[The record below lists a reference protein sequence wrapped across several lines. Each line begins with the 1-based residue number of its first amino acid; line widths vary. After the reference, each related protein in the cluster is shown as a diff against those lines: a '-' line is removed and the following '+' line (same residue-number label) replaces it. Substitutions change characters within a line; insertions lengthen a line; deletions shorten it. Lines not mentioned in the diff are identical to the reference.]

1 MTLLAPAKQT
11 GDWLAVLCGSAEPGQ
26 AVRWGEQ
33 SGSGPA
39 VAFLDAI
46 PNGDRASFA
55 ETGLCRVFFDGVL
68 HNRGDLVKAL
78 GAEADSAASVI
89 LRAYERWGA
98 ECLRRLRGTFALLVW
113 DHERKSLLAA
123 RDPLGAH
130 SLFYAR
136 GSEGQLFLSP
146 SIDVLATRSRIRRT
160 LNIPALA
167 DHLSHRWPDLHETF
181 FEQVKRV
188 PPGHR
193 LLARSSVLSVD
204 RYWDPAPPGRKV
216 DWITEDELDRFDPLF
231 DQAVARCCQPG
242 RAGIFLSGGFD
253 SISIAAVAADGA
265 RRSNGPAPVALSL
278 AFPMP
283 ECNEETVQRG
293 VANTLGLPHEVLSFD
308 ETVSPEG
315 LLARSLQLTSTWPS
329 PILNTWLPAYSRL
342 ASIGAQ
348 AGVAVILTGSGG
360 DEWLSVSP
368 YHSADLIRRGQLG
381 RWLGF
386 VAAWKQSYRV
396 TWPQV
401 LRGAV
406 WTYGARPLSS
416 LALGRIAPGPWAR
429 SRGARLMRK
438 TPAWVAPGR
447 DLRQALEARAE
458 RALTPTSP
466 SQGFYVQEIRTGMDH
481 PLMSME
487 LEETF
492 EFGRRLG
499 LRVQHPYWDADL
511 IELLYR
517 TPPHLLN
524 QGGRSK
530 ALVRRSVARRF
541 PMLGFDRQKK
551 VVATSFYRATL
562 AREGGAA
569 WRRLGGVQALADMEI
584 VNPRATEEAFTAML
598 TGSKTHGVYRIWDIL
613 STEAWV
619 RARS

>member
-1 MTLLAPAKQT
+1 MTPLGTANPP
-11 GDWLAVLCGSAEPGQ
+11 GDWLAVLYGPDGSGQ
-26 AVRWGEQ
+26 MVAWGEQ

-39 VAFLDAI
+39 VAFVDAI
-46 PNGDRASFA
+46 PSGARVSFA
-55 ETGLCRVFFDGVL
+55 ETRLCRVFFDGVL
-68 HNRGDLVKAL
+68 HNGGDLGKQL
-78 GAEADSAASVI
+78 GTEADSAASVI
-89 LRAYERWGA
+89 LQAYECWGT

-113 DHERKSLLAA
+113 DRARNSLLAV

-130 SLFYAR
+130 SLFYAQ
-136 GSEGQLFLSP
+136 GSEGQVFISP
-146 SIDVLATRSRIRRT
+146 SIDALTSGSRIQRA
-160 LNIPALA
+160 LNLAALA
-167 DHLSHRWPDLHETF
+167 DHLSHRWPDAHETF
-181 FEQVKRV
+181 FEHVKRV

-193 LLARSSVLSVD
+193 LLVRSSGLSVD

-216 DWITEDELDRFDPLF
+216 DWIREDEVDRFEPLF
-231 DQAVARCCQPG
+231 DQAVARCCQQG
-242 RAGIFLSGGFD
+242 RAGVFLSGGFD

-265 RRSNGPAPVALSL
+265 RRSNRPAPVALSL
-278 AFPMP
+278 AFPTP
-283 ECNEETVQRG
+283 ECNEEVVQRG
-293 VANTLGLPHEVLSFD
+293 VAHALGLPHKVLPFD
-308 ETVSPEG
+308 ESVSPEG
-315 LLARSLQLTSTWPS
+315 LLARSLQLTRTWPS
-329 PILNTWLPAYSRL
+329 PILNTWLPAYSTL
-342 ASIGAQ
+342 AGIGAR
-348 AGVAVILTGSGG
+348 AGVSVILTGSGG

-368 YHSADLIRRGQLG
+368 YHSADLIRRGHLG

-401 LRGAV
+401 LKGAV

-416 LALGRIAPGPWAR
+416 LALGRVAPGTWER
-429 SRGARLMRK
+429 SRVARLMRK
-438 TPAWVAPGR
+438 TPAWVAPGP
-447 DLRQALEARAE
+447 DLRQALEARAA

-492 EFGRRLG
+492 EFGRRHG

-541 PMLGFDRQKK
+541 PLLGFDRQKK
-551 VVATSFYRATL
+551 VVATDFYRTTL
-562 AREGGAA
+562 AREGAAA
-569 WRRLGGVQALADMEI
+569 WRSLGGVQALADMGI
-584 VNPRATEEAFTAML
+584 VNSRATEEAFAAML
-598 TGSKTHGVYRIWDIL
+598 NGSKTHGVYRIWDIL

>member
-1 MTLLAPAKQT
+1 MTLLAPAKP
-11 GDWLAVLCGSAEPGQ
+11 GGGWLAILCESGLPDQ

-33 SGSGPA
+33 SSSGRS
-39 VAFLDAI
+39 VAFAHAI
-46 PNGDRASFA
+46 PNGDRTSLADS
-55 ETGLCRVFFDGVL
+55 GLCRVFFDGVL
-68 HNRGDLVKAL
+68 HNAGDLGKEL
-78 GAEADSAASVI
+78 GTEADAAASVV
-89 LRAYERWGA
+89 LQAYERWGA
-98 ECLRRLRGTFALLVW
+98 ECLGRLRGSFAVLVW
-113 DHERKSLLAA
+113 DRQHDSLLAA
-123 RDPLGAH
+123 RDPLGAFA
-130 SLFYAR
+130 LFYAQGAGR
-136 GSEGQLFLSP
+136 QVFLSP
-146 SIDVLATRSRIRRT
+146 SIDVLTIASPIRRT
-160 LNIPALA
+160 LNVPALA
-167 DHLSHRWPDLHETF
+167 DHLSHRWPDTHETF

-193 LLARSSVLSVD
+193 LLVRSSVLSVD

-216 DWITEDELDRFDPLF
+216 DWVGEDELEGFDPLF
-231 DQAVARCCQPG
+231 DQAVARCCQ
-242 RAGIFLSGGFD
+242 RSRTGIFLSGGFD

-265 RRSNGPAPVALSL
+265 RRSSRPLPVALSL
-278 AFPMP
+278 AFPIP

-293 VANTLGLPHEVLSFD
+293 VAHALGLPHEVLPFD
-308 ETVSPEG
+308 DTVRPEG
-315 LLARSLQLTSTWPS
+315 LLARSLQLTSTWPA
-329 PILNTWLPAYSRL
+329 PILNTWLPAYSTL
-342 ASIGAQ
+342 ASVGAR
-348 AGVAVILTGSGG
+348 AGVSVILTGSGG

-368 YHSADLIRRGQLG
+368 YHSADLIRRGHLG

-396 TWPQV
+396 SWPQV

-406 WTYGARPLSS
+406 WTYGVRPLSS
-416 LALGRIAPGPWAR
+416 LALGRVAPATWER
-429 SRGARLMRK
+429 SRVARLMRK
-438 TPAWVAPGR
+438 TPAWVAPGGA
-447 DLRQALEARAE
+447 LRRALEARAA

-541 PMLGFDRQKK
+541 PLLGFDRQKK
-551 VVATSFYRATL
+551 VVATSFYRTTL
-562 AREGGAA
+562 TREGAAA
-569 WRRLGGVQALADMEI
+569 WKGLGGVQALADLGI

-613 STEAWV
+613 SAEAWV
-619 RARS
+619 QARS